1 LNRGTAGEESQN
13 SRVVINPTYIEITSN
28 PESSLVNDGDTITF
42 SVSALVV
49 NGDGD
54 PVTFQWQK
62 KISGIWTDIA
72 GAISATYTTPTLTIA
87 NTNEFYR
94 CVLSNQ
100 YCADKNSEEV
110 ITLVAAP
117 LETDFVITNPGSTNI
132 PIPSSASEFTFKIW
146 GAGGSGVGEGFPV
159 RGGSGGFAM
168 GTISIPDS
176 NTNAIT
182 VFVGATG
189 LGSPSGMSGYGAG
202 RGGQR
207 SEMIF
212 GNNVVYVGG
221 GGGTGQ
227 AGNGGFG
234 GGASR
239 VGGAGDGTF
248 SPGGGGTLGGPGQGN
263 GVPTSGRNGG
273 GAGGGFPYN
282 TGNRGGG
289 GGSGYW
295 GGGGGGGGNG
305 TTGQSGGGGG
315 GSGYIVANVT
325 NYNTS
330 DGSKGSH
337 PYTPAPYSTDPDYV
351 TGHGG
356 SGENG
361 LAVIKFLLE
370 DQLVMTGLTSSTT
383 SDISTLSSTLTLT
396 ENVLLSPLD
405 GDYDVVVKCRGGSPS
420 GTGAYVQGTIR
431 MTSGNI
437 YRLYYDSDYAA
448 VFFGTNNIGNKC
460 IMLGAQGGAQGN
472 GVYGGVG
479 AGGNAG
485 YPSGNAGSNLN
496 ASGGG
501 GGGTTSGYRSGSGG
515 GGGYPGASDGY
526 TGSWGGNGGFL
537 SRGHGGNGVD
547 GSGGK
552 GGMGYY
558 GGGGGGGGWDLEY
571 NAGGEFGGG
580 GGGGS
585 SYYGGLPKP
594 SINSYSPAE
603 VIVSNPSAGNE
614 SGGVQIQ
621 IISVTAV

>member
-1 LNRGTAGEESQN
+1 
-13 SRVVINPTYIEITSN
+13 
-28 PESSLVNDGDTITF
+28 
-42 SVSALVV
+42 
-49 NGDGD
+49 
-54 PVTFQWQK
+54 
-62 KISGIWTDIA
+62 
-72 GAISATYTTPTLTIA
+72 
-87 NTNEFYR
+87 
-94 CVLSNQ
+94 
-100 YCADKNSEEV
+100 
-110 ITLVAAP
+110 
-117 LETDFVITNPGSTNI
+117 
-132 PIPSSASEFTFKIW
+132 
-146 GAGGSGVGEGFPV
+146 
-159 RGGSGGFAM
+159 M
-168 GTISIPDS
+168 GTILIPES
-176 NTNAIT
+176 NTNNIN

-207 SEMIF
+207 SEMTF
-212 GNNVVYVGG
+212 GSNIVYVGG
-221 GGGTGQ
+221 GGGSAQ

-234 GGASR
+234 GGANR
-239 VGGAGDGTF
+239 NGGAGDGTF
-248 SPGGGGTLGGPGQGN
+248 APGGGASTGGGGGGN
-263 GVPTSGRNGG
+263 GTGSSGTTGRSGG

-289 GGSGYW
+289 GGSGYY

-315 GSGYIVANVT
+315 GSGYKTGSSITNFVT
-325 NYNTS
+325 A
-330 DGSKGSH
+330 DGSRGS
-337 PYTPAPYSTDPDYV
+337 TTAPYSTDPDYV
-351 TGHGG
+351 SGRG
-356 SGENG
+356 SAGQHG
-361 LAVIKFLLE
+361 LAVINFLVE
-370 DQLVMTGLTSSTT
+370 NQLVMTGLSTSTT
-383 SDISTLSSTLTLT
+383 TDISALSSTITLT

-405 GDYDVVVKCRGGSPS
+405 GDYDVVIKCRGGSPS

-437 YRLYYDSDYAA
+437 YRLHYDAYYAA
-448 VFFGTNNIGNKC
+448 VFFGTSVDGNKC
-460 IMLGAQGGAQGN
+460 IMLGAQGGNQGN

-526 TGSWGGNGGFL
+526 SGSPGTNGGFF
-537 SRGHGGNGVD
+537 SAGRGGNGVD
-547 GSGGK
+547 GNGGR

-603 VIVSNPSAGNE
+603 VVVSNTSAGNQA
-614 SGGVQIQ
+614 GGTQIQ